1 MYVFLS
7 YRIIPIQVLRTIY
20 FISDCYK
27 ISPMNFSLEVVFMF
41 IGKKLVK
48 LSLCLTN

>member
-7 YRIIPIQVLRTIY
+7 YRIIPIRVLHTVC

-27 ISPMNFSLEVVFMF
+27 ISPMNFSLEVVDIFT
-41 IGKKLVK
+41 GKKLVK